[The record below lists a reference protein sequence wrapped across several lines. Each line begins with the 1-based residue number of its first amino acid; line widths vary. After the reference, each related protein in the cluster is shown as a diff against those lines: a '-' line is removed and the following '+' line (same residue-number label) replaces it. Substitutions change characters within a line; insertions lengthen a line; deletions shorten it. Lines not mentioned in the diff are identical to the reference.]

1 MTDRNR
7 QVEPGLSADGGSTT
21 ADVPQ
26 ESVIQDVLDASLG
39 SMVLLE
45 PVLGAHDEVVDFR
58 FAAASPH
65 AVDIA
70 GRRGRELLG
79 RSVLET
85 YPGVAGTDLW
95 HGYLGAYLSG
105 VRYEGELNYEEV
117 AAGIPRLS
125 RYNVRAVPS
134 RGGLVVSWA
143 RLDTHER
150 KQRRQALIQRLG
162 RTGWMDHD
170 LIRDEIV
177 WSQEVYEIFGRARSL
192 GPVPLRDLF
201 VQAAADDRRAL
212 EEELLQL
219 TGRGERMD
227 RTVRLLLP
235 GGEVRH
241 VRTVAEAQ
249 TDAHG
254 DPVELHVL
262 FQDLTATKQH
272 EQQLLEHQQTVLA
285 HQGLLA
291 AERDLAARLQNTL
304 LPVSQKVLH
313 LAGLVIDVAY
323 QPVQEGLN
331 LGGDWYSAVELPD
344 GSALLVV
351 GDVAGHGLDAVATMA
366 QLRFTAKGMAITGT
380 PLPEILHRLNTLLLH
395 TPDRPYSTATMIMA
409 CYRPETSRFTWVQ
422 AGHLPPLLVR
432 RGEARYLPTPAG
444 ILLGATDTPHYEES
458 TVDLLPGDE
467 LLLYTDGLIENPGE
481 PLDTAL
487 ARLAS
492 AVPEHG
498 GDLPFLDG
506 LVQALVGPADR
517 RDDICALH
525 VRR

>member
-1 MTDRNR
+1 MTDHDRPA
-7 QVEPGLSADGGSTT
+7 PGTSAETSSTT
-21 ADVPQ
+21 GGTAREPAL
-26 ESVIQDVLDASLG
+26 QDVLDASFG

-45 PVLGAHDEVVDFR
+45 PVFDAHEEVVDFR
-58 FAAASPH
+58 FAATSPE

-79 RSVLET
+79 RSILET
-85 YPGVAGTDLW
+85 YPGVAGSDLW
-95 HGYLGAYLSG
+95 QGYRSAYMTG
-105 VRYEGELNYEEV
+105 VRYEGELDYEEV

-125 RYNVRAVPS
+125 RYTVRAVPCG
-134 RGGLVVSWA
+134 RGLIVSWS

-150 KQRRQALIQRLG
+150 RQRRQALMQRLA

-170 LIRDEIV
+170 LLRDEIT
-177 WSQEVYEIFGRARSL
+177 WSPEVYSIFGRSGSP
-192 GPVPLRDLF
+192 GPVALRDLAA
-201 VQAAADDRRAL
+201 QAAGTDREAL
-212 EEELLQL
+212 EDEVRRLM
-219 TGRGERMD
+219 TSGERID
-227 RTVRLLLP
+227 RTVRILLSA
-235 GGEVRH
+235 GEVRH
-241 VRTVAEAQ
+241 VRIVAEAE

-254 DPVELHVL
+254 DPIELHGL
-262 FQDLTATKQH
+262 FQDLTAVKRS
-272 EQQLLEHQQTVLA
+272 EQQLLEHQQAVLA

-304 LPVSQKVLH
+304 LPVSQQVLD
-313 LAGLVIDVAY
+313 LAGLVVDVAY

-366 QLRFTAKGMAITGT
+366 LLRFTAKGMAITGT

-395 TPDRPYSTATMIMA
+395 AADRPYSTATMIMA
-409 CYRPETSRFTWVQ
+409 CYQPETSRLTWVQ
-422 AGHLPPLLVR
+422 AGHLPPLLLR
-432 RGEARYLPTPAG
+432 QGEARYLPTPAG
-444 ILLGATDTPHYEES
+444 ILLGATDTPRYEAS
-458 TVDLLPGDE
+458 TLDLSPGDE

-481 PLDTAL
+481 PLDEALSRL
-487 ARLAS
+487 ART
-492 AVPEHG
+492 VVERN
-498 GDLPFLDG
+498 GDKPFLEG
-506 LVQALVGPADR
+506 LVRALVKPADR

>member
-7 QVEPGLSADGGSTT
+7 PVKPGPSADGGSTAAGT
-21 ADVPQ
+21 AQ
-26 ESVIQDVLDASLG
+26 EPVVQDVLDASLG
-39 SMVLLE
+39 SMALLE

-58 FAAASPH
+58 FAAVSPH

-70 GRRGRELLG
+70 GRCGAELLG

-85 YPGVAGTDLW
+85 YPGVAGSELW
-95 HGYLGAYLSG
+95 HGYLSAYATG
-105 VRYEGELNYEEV
+105 VRYEGELDYQEV

-125 RYNVRAVPS
+125 RFKVRAVPT
-134 RGGLVVSWA
+134 RQGLVVSWA

-162 RTGWMDHD
+162 KTGWMDHD
-170 LIRDEIV
+170 LVRDEIT
-177 WSQEVYEIFGRARSL
+177 WSQEVYAIFGRARSL
-192 GPVPLRDLF
+192 GPVALHDLF
-201 VQAAADDRRAL
+201 VQAPADDREGL
-212 EEELLQL
+212 EGELLQL
-219 TGRGERMD
+219 VGRGERMD
-227 RTVRLLLP
+227 RTVRIVLP

-241 VRTVAEAQ
+241 VRVVAEAQ

-254 DPVELHVL
+254 DPVELQVL
-262 FQDLTATKQH
+262 FQDLTAAKQY
-272 EQQLLEHQQTVLA
+272 EQQLLEHQETVLA

-304 LPVSQKVLH
+304 LPVSQRVLH

-344 GSALLVV
+344 GSVLLVV

-366 QLRFTAKGMAITGT
+366 LLRFTAKGMAITGT

-395 TPDRPYSTATMIMA
+395 ASDRPYSTATMIMA
-409 CYRPETSRFTWVQ
+409 CYRPETSRLTWVQ

-432 RGEARYLPTPAG
+432 QGEARYLPPPAG
-444 ILLGATDTPHYEES
+444 ILLGATDTPRYEES

-492 AVPEHG
+492 AVPEHQG
-498 GDLPFLDG
+498 ELPFLDG
-506 LVQALVGPADR
+506 LVRALVGPAGR